1 MYKPNEQI
9 DWIVL
14 PIPKDFST
22 TSLLKK
28 CISTSSDVLNL
39 LKRNK
44 IVTVQ
49 DLIDLPYEEI
59 GAMRARVDQKTLVH
73 SIKQELE
80 EYFAPEVVAKGQGAD
95 RAQQHPAVAQKVVE
109 ITPETLRMV
118 NDIFKAQ
125 YNDENRAYHLQDI
138 WRNRYLR
145 IGPPKVHRPPSQP
158 IDIFST
164 ALGVLE
170 RGLEA
175 ALISPIDVRIVSRRW
190 FSDAVKALAQNPLR
204 DRYTLTSGVDDGQN
218 ALANLC
224 VPAFRVLLK
233 WCRAVKINGE
243 VDEEVNG
250 GISGLKYIVE
260 QLFVPRKGPF
270 GIIINPEVDIV
281 STIREVLFPKGTNPR
296 DFDIFE
302 RIESNINVI
311 EFLPPPRKPV
321 VLKLD
326 MPKEKTLAILGQAVE
341 LKAKRDALRWIAE
354 SDVHMIYNQ
363 KVRVANRDAIE
374 EALSGRGNSDL
385 LSAIKLSMTVDAY
398 ANWNEDG
405 KPRHFLVDEKRRCE
419 ILDFTKRIV
428 KLIEGYDEDEWL
440 FHRHNNFAGVRR
452 YFPSEEELFEFDVAN
467 AMSDGEFGCFL
478 ADFRMALEEEEKS
491 RKEDEASAA
500 QCEREGQERI
510 LNENRYLSGAQEVL
524 SFIGIGLQ
532 RHGLTKFSIEKSERQ
547 FLANVVTESMRDGFD
562 RDWTRLSEVGFKRH
576 EFILPRS
583 VLVNV
588 AGYPFSEAFFDLHRE
603 SNRCYDRNGW
613 GNELKKRESGFVCAW
628 KALADIV
635 TTEFDKVRSATRL
648 SNAITYMIEM
658 FDGRFS
664 SETGLDAKKYDRV
677 RERLLDAMDKFSAD
691 VVEQERKYAESLPA
705 RSAKLTDRMILDA
718 GGTQDVIDYMNSDP
732 LVSWREV
739 YFEYVS
745 ERKRFAEAGQVFEPG
760 LEERIL
766 SFITTP
772 CEEVIKDMPDL
783 HGSER
788 DWQLERT
795 DDYKRKALYDLIS
808 IMTRFFSEEKVR
820 RAKER
825 EKASLISKGREEV
838 VSLMLSAN
846 GGGVEKFA
854 KTAAH
859 EVSKILAPDIAAL
872 KGGQEKVMRQG
883 EIINRNV
890 NRHAAEIDKDVLRTE
905 RKLDALSE
913 HEEVP
918 EGLITPDEKKPYRC
932 RAKGVKLEMLQAAY
946 AIYDKDPHPG
956 TAAAKI
962 FPRFKG
968 KTGAYAS
975 KASFT
980 KVVYDYCK
988 GMDRNAGIAPRC

>member
-14 PIPKDFST
+14 PIPKGFST

-28 CISTSSDVLNL
+28 CISTSNDVLNL

-49 DLIDLPYEEI
+49 DLLDLPYEEI
-59 GAMRARVDQKTLVH
+59 GTMRARVDQKTLVH
-73 SIKQELE
+73 SIKLELE
-80 EYFAPEVVAKGQGAD
+80 EYFAPEIVEKGQGAD
-95 RAQQHPAVAQKVVE
+95 RAQHHSPVAERVVE

-118 NDIFKAQ
+118 NGIFKAQ
-125 YNDENRAYHLQDI
+125 YDDDARAYHLQDI

-145 IGPPKVHRPPSQP
+145 ISPPKVHRPSSQP
-158 IDIFST
+158 VDVFST
-164 ALGVLE
+164 ALDMLE

-175 ALISPIDVRIVSRRW
+175 ALIFPIDVRIVSRRW
-190 FSDAVKALAQNPLR
+190 FSNVVKALTQNPLR
-204 DRYTLTSGVDDGQN
+204 DRYTLANGVDDGQN

-233 WCRAVKINGE
+233 WCRAVKINEE
-243 VDEEVNG
+243 VDDEVNG
-250 GISGLKYIVE
+250 GISGLKNIVE

-281 STIREVLFPKGTNPR
+281 STIREVLFPKGTNPL
-296 DFDIFE
+296 DFEIFQ

-326 MPKEKTLAILGQAVE
+326 MSREKMLAILGQAVE
-341 LKAKRDALRWIAE
+341 LKAKRDALKWIAE
-354 SDVHMIYNQ
+354 SDVHTIYNQ
-363 KVRVANRDAIE
+363 KVRVANKNDIE
-374 EALSGRGNSDL
+374 GALSGHGNVDL
-385 LSAIKLSMTVDAY
+385 LSAIRLSLTVDAY

-405 KPRHFLVDEKRRCE
+405 KQRHFLVDEKRRCE
-419 ILDFTKRIV
+419 ILDLTKRIV
-428 KLIEGYDEDEWL
+428 KLIESYDEDGWL
-440 FHRHNNFAGVRR
+440 FHRHNNFTDVRR
-452 YFPSEEELFEFDVAN
+452 YFPSEEELFEFDIAN
-467 AMSDGEFGCFL
+467 AMSEGEFGCFL
-478 ADFRMALEEEEKS
+478 DDFRRAFEEEEKN

-500 QCEREGQERI
+500 ECEREGQERI
-510 LNENRYLSGAQEVL
+510 SNENRYLSGAQKVL

-532 RHGLTKFSIEKSERQ
+532 RHGLTKFEMEKSERQ
-547 FLANVVTESMRDGFD
+547 FLANVVPESMRDGMD
-562 RDWTRLSEVGFKRH
+562 RDWTRLGEVGFKRH
-576 EFILPRS
+576 EFVLPRS
-583 VLVNV
+583 ALVNV

-603 SNRCYDRNGW
+603 SNFHYDRNGW
-613 GNELKKRESGFVCAW
+613 RSELKKQESGFVCAW

-658 FDGRFS
+658 FDSRFS
-664 SETGLDAKKYDRV
+664 SETGLDVKKYDRV
-677 RERLLDAMDKFSAD
+677 RERLLDAMDKFSTD
-691 VVEQERKYAESLPA
+691 VVEQERKYAESLPT

-718 GGTQDVIDYMNSDP
+718 GGTQDVINYMNSDP

-745 ERKRFAEAGQVFEPG
+745 LRKRFVGAGQAFEPG

-772 CEEVIKDMPDL
+772 CEEVVKDMPDL

-788 DWQLERT
+788 DWQMERT

-808 IMTRFFSEEKVR
+808 IMTRFFGEEKVR
-820 RAKER
+820 LAKER
-825 EKASLISKGREEV
+825 EKAALISKGREEV
-838 VSLMLSAN
+838 VSLMLSAH
-846 GGGVEKFA
+846 GGGVEKLA
-854 KTAAH
+854 KTTAL
-859 EVSKILAPDIAAL
+859 EMSRILAPDIAVL
-872 KGGQEKVMRQG
+872 KGGQEKVLHQG

-890 NRHAAEIDKDVLRTE
+890 NRHAAEIDKNVLRAG
-905 RKLDALSE
+905 RKLDALIV

-918 EGLITPDEKKPYRC
+918 EGLLISDERKPYCC
-932 RAKGVKLEMLQAAY
+932 RTKGVKLEMLQAAY
-946 AIYDKDPHPG
+946 EIYDKDPHPG

-962 FPRFKG
+962 FPRYKG
-968 KTGAYAS
+968 KAGAYTS

>member
-28 CISTSSDVLNL
+28 CISTSNDVLNL

-80 EYFAPEVVAKGQGAD
+80 EYFAPEIVEKGQGVD
-95 RAQQHPAVAQKVVE
+95 RAQQHPPVAEKVVE

-118 NDIFKAQ
+118 NGIFKAQ
-125 YNDENRAYHLQDI
+125 YDDDARAYHLQDI

-145 IGPPKVHRPPSQP
+145 ISPPKVHRPSSQLV
-158 IDIFST
+158 DVFST
-164 ALGVLE
+164 ALDMLE

-190 FSDAVKALAQNPLR
+190 FSDVVKALTQNPLR
-204 DRYTLTSGVDDGQN
+204 DRYTLANGVDDGQN

-233 WCRAVKINGE
+233 WCRAVKINEE
-243 VDEEVNG
+243 VDDEVNG
-250 GISGLKYIVE
+250 GISGLKNIVE

-281 STIREVLFPKGTNPR
+281 STIREVLFPKGTNPL
-296 DFDIFE
+296 DFEIFK

-326 MPKEKTLAILGQAVE
+326 MSKEKMLAILGQAVE
-341 LKAKRDALRWIAE
+341 LKAKRDALKWIAE
-354 SDVHMIYNQ
+354 SDVHTIYNQ
-363 KVRVANRDAIE
+363 KVRVANKNDIE
-374 EALSGRGNSDL
+374 GALSGHGNVDL
-385 LSAIKLSMTVDAY
+385 LSAIRLSLTVDAY

-405 KPRHFLVDEKRRCE
+405 KQRHFLVDEKRRCE
-419 ILDFTKRIV
+419 ILDLTKRIV
-428 KLIEGYDEDEWL
+428 KLIESYDEDGWL
-440 FHRHNNFAGVRR
+440 FHRHNNFTDVRR
-452 YFPSEEELFEFDVAN
+452 YFPSEEELFEFDIAN
-467 AMSDGEFGCFL
+467 AMSEGEFGCFL
-478 ADFRMALEEEEKS
+478 DDFRRAFEEEEKN
-491 RKEDEASAA
+491 RKEGEASAA
-500 QCEREGQERI
+500 ECEREGQERI
-510 LNENRYLSGAQEVL
+510 SNENRYLSGAQEVL

-532 RHGLTKFSIEKSERQ
+532 RHGLTKFEMEKSERQ
-547 FLANVVTESMRDGFD
+547 FLANVVPESMRDGMD
-562 RDWTRLSEVGFKRH
+562 RDWARLGEVGFKRH
-576 EFILPRS
+576 EFVLPRS
-583 VLVNV
+583 ALVNV

-603 SNRCYDRNGW
+603 SNFHYDRNGW
-613 GNELKKRESGFVCAW
+613 RSELKKQESGFVCAW

-658 FDGRFS
+658 FDSRFS
-664 SETGLDAKKYDRV
+664 SETGLDIKKYDRI
-677 RERLLDAMDKFSAD
+677 RERLLDAMDKFSTD
-691 VVEQERKYAESLPA
+691 VVEQERKYAESLPM

-745 ERKRFAEAGQVFEPG
+745 ERKRFVGAGQVFEPG

-808 IMTRFFSEEKVR
+808 IMTRFFGEEKVR
-820 RAKER
+820 HAKER
-825 EKASLISKGREEV
+825 EKAALISKGREEV
-838 VSLMLSAN
+838 VSLMLSAH
-846 GGGVEKFA
+846 GGGVEKLA
-854 KTAAH
+854 KTTAL
-859 EVSKILAPDIAAL
+859 EMSRILAPDIAVL
-872 KGGQEKVMRQG
+872 KGGQEKVLHQG
-883 EIINRNV
+883 KIINRNV
-890 NRHAAEIDKDVLRTE
+890 NRHAAEIDKNVLRTE
-905 RKLDALSE
+905 RKLDALSV

-918 EGLITPDEKKPYRC
+918 EGLLIPDEKKPYSC

-946 AIYDKDPHPG
+946 EIYDKDPHPG

-962 FPRFKG
+962 FLRFKG
-968 KTGAYAS
+968 KAGAYTS